1 MPKRYA
7 QYSVNDFDKFDCVKL
22 SKTIFLILAF
32 VLRGYL
38 IWIISVSNMQ
48 DKVGIMQWVFP
59 EKEMFYLS
67 LVSGSIG
74 LFIALIIS
82 LRRPDAAEWV
92 KWSWRQTRILLVFAM
107 FFDLLISVL
116 GFTFFQ
122 LLSMPWL
129 MVQACLAVVAS
140 IYLFKNKKVAINLAE
155 FPEKIP
161 EK

>member
-1 MPKRYA
+1 
-7 QYSVNDFDKFDCVKL
+7 
-22 SKTIFLILAF
+22 
-32 VLRGYL
+32 
-38 IWIISVSNMQ
+38 MQ

-116 GFTFFQ
+116 GFTLFQ